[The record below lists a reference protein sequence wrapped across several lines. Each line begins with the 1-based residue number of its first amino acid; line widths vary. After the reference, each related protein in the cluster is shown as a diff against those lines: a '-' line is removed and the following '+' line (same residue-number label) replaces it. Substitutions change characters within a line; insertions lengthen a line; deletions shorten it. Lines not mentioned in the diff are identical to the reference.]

1 MDALSSQFLSAFND
15 IEDWMRHELDAK
27 DEDEFAALLRRL
39 ERTDA
44 QVRRYA
50 AELKRLARLRNLI
63 AHNHS
68 RDKPLAVPTSSSVE
82 RAEAIASLLRSPPL
96 LLTLAAKPVEQC
108 SPADPL
114 GSCVKKM
121 HAGVFS
127 QLPVYDG
134 DRYCGL
140 LTAETIAR
148 WLATFF
154 VGDGTGIVD
163 EQTVAEVMRHQEDG
177 DNVRFSPRQATVAT
191 GLAAFDEFLK
201 RGKRLE
207 AILITNSGRP
217 TESLLGIVTI
227 HDIPKLNQAMAV

>member
-27 DEDEFAALLRRL
+27 EEDEFAALLRRL
-39 ERTDA
+39 ERTDS

-63 AHNHS
+63 AHTHS

-121 HAGVFS
+121 HDGLFS
-127 QLPVYDG
+127 QLPVYEG
-134 DRYCGL
+134 DCYCGL

-148 WLATFF
+148 WLANFF

-163 EQTVAEVMRHQEDG
+163 EQTVAEVIRHQEDG
-177 DNVRFSPRQATVAT
+177 DNVRFLPRQATVAT
-191 GLAAFDEFLK
+191 GLAAFDEFLNS
-201 RGKRLE
+201 GKRLE
-207 AILITNSGRP
+207 AILISNSGRP

-227 HDIPKLNQAMAV
+227 HDIPKLNQAMVV